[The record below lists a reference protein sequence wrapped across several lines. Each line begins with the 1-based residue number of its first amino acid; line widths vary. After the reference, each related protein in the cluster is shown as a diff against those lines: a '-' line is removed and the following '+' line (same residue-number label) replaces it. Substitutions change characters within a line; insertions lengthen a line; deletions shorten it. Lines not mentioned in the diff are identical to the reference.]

1 MQTGGAESRSVFDKL
16 REWIEV
22 WTCMV
27 EYMRQVKNVESDVG
41 YFEVNMV
48 LSEELLEK
56 SVWIGIKGISHD
68 MCMEVLLYTIS
79 NSWLVVIWSA

>member
-1 MQTGGAESRSVFDKL
+1 
-16 REWIEV
+16 
-22 WTCMV
+22 MV

-56 SVWIGIKGISHD
+56 SV
-68 MCMEVLLYTIS
+68 
-79 NSWLVVIWSA
+79 